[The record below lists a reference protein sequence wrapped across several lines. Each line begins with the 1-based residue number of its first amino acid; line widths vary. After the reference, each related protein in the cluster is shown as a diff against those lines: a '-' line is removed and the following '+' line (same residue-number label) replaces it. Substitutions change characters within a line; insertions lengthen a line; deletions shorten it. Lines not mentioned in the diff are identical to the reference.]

1 MHIKGSFKNN
11 TVKLKFDMG
20 NLSTW
25 SKSQQSSQRVK
36 KHPEATN
43 GRKDHAPKG
52 SFSWS
57 LNKKCISLS
66 MLNIDRE
73 WIWVFVVDTAS

>member
-20 NLSTW
+20 NLS
-25 SKSQQSSQRVK
+25 KSQQSSQRVK
-36 KHPEATN
+36 KQPKATN
-43 GRKDHAPKG
+43 GRENLAPKG
-52 SFSWS
+52 SFSWPP
-57 LNKKCISLS
+57 NKKCISLS

-73 WIWVFVVDTAS
+73 WIWVFVVDTAT